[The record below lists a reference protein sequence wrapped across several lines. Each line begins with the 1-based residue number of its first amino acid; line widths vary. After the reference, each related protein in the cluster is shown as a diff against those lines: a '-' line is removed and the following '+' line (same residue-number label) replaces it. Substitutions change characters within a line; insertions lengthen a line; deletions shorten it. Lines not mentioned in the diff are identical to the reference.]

1 MSEPFDPLLR
11 TVDPGSS
18 ILLSAAAAT
27 SIGLDEHI
35 ATLSERLSGSRV
47 WSGLLLGAYAF
58 TEAPH
63 RDRLRYGT
71 WHVDRSL
78 RELAAHGRI
87 DYYPV
92 RASHVVDF
100 IHRKSANDV
109 VVLQVA
115 PPDRDGYCSLGVSGS
130 YCSAA
135 AATARKLLLHVNPQ
149 MPTTRGC
156 RVRLSHATAVV
167 THDQPLAEHPAA
179 VLDDT
184 ATRIAAW
191 IEPLITDGATIQVG
205 LGSVPEAVLETLLRT
220 DRRDLAV
227 WGMATDG
234 IVALDMAGKLRR
246 GTEPAVRAH
255 DVMGTRT
262 LMDWIDG
269 NARFELVDYS
279 VGVSVTAI
287 GIIPR
292 FVAINSAVE
301 IDLFGSVNAEVV
313 GGYQISGVGGSLDFA
328 DGARQSPGG
337 VSILALPA
345 TARGGTV
352 SRIVPQLTGVPHSMP
367 RTTVQYVVTEYG
379 SVDLSLLSL
388 FERAEALIGLAAPE
402 FRDNLWDRYREM
414 LR

>member
-1 MSEPFDPLLR
+1 MSDAFDPLLR
-11 TVDPGSS
+11 AVTPGSS

-27 SIGLDEHI
+27 SVGIDERI
-35 ATLSERLSGSRV
+35 ATDSERLRGSRV

-78 RELAAHGRI
+78 RELAAQGRI

-100 IHRKSANDV
+100 IRRKSADEV
-109 VVLQVA
+109 VILQVA
-115 PPDRDGYCSLGVSGS
+115 PPDRHGYCSLGVSGS

-135 AATARKLLLHVNPQ
+135 AVSARKLLLHVNPQ
-149 MPTTRGC
+149 MPTTPGC
-156 RVRLSHATAVV
+156 RVKLSDAAAVV
-167 THDQPLAEHPAA
+167 THEQPLAEHRAT

-191 IEPLITDGATIQVG
+191 IEPLITDGATVQVG
-205 LGSVPEAVLETLLRT
+205 LGSVPEAVLETLRKT

-234 IVALDMAGKLRR
+234 VVALDAAGKLRR
-246 GTEPAVRAH
+246 GPEPAVHAH
-255 DVMGTRT
+255 DVMGTRR
-262 LMDWIDG
+262 LMDWTDG
-269 NARFELVDYS
+269 NDRFVLVDYS
-279 VGVSVTAI
+279 VGVSVDVI
-287 GIIPR
+287 RRIPR
-292 FVAINSAVE
+292 FVAINSAIE
-301 IDLFGSVNAEVV
+301 IDLFGNANAEVL

-328 DGARQSPGG
+328 DGARQSPSG

-345 TARGGTV
+345 TARRGTV

-367 RTTVQYVVTEYG
+367 RTTMQYVVTEYG
-379 SVDLSLLSL
+379 CVDLSLLSL
-388 FERAEALIGLAAPE
+388 VERAEALTGLAAPQ
-402 FRDNLWDRYREM
+402 FRDDLWNGYRAT
-414 LR
+414 LP